1 MHTLLLISQSIL
13 FVFGNKIIQIIFN
26 MDADL
31 CSE

>member
-1 MHTLLLISQSIL
+1 MHTLLLISQLIL
-13 FVFGNKIIQIIFN
+13 YVFGNKIIQIIFD